1 MLTSDDLDPTYLKG
15 HAASVNLKA
24 GESHHMLG
32 SFGILHP
39 TVLKNFEL
47 P

>member
-1 MLTSDDLDPTYLKG
+1 MFFAG
-15 HAASVNLKA
+15 HAASVNVKLDGKQQTI
-24 GESHHMLG
+24 GT
-32 SFGILHP
+32 FGILHP